1 MIDRPALS
9 GGLRRCVRVV
19 AILALWALA
28 GCATVQNA
36 DPRDPYEGFNR
47 AMFAFN
53 EGFDDAIGKPVA
65 TVYRELL
72 PFEIRVRVRN
82 FYANIQDLMIGVN
95 NLLQGKPADAWSD
108 WTRFAINSSVGL
120 LGLHDIASEAGLEK
134 HNEDFGQTFAV
145 WGMDEGPFFVWPFI
159 GPNTLRDTFGFAA
172 DIAAAPVRWAI
183 DDTTTRY
190 WMAGIYLV
198 SERAELLDVTS
209 TLDEAAI
216 DKYLQR
222 RDAYFERRRYLIFD
236 GRPPRPAREPPPGRQ
251 TRSEAVPPAPD
262 PARAQPEPNA
272 QAGTFA
278 PREPSNYGAV
288 LAAPRGKL

>member
-1 MIDRPALS
+1 MRFLWSDV
-9 GGLRRCVRVV
+9 LRRC
-19 AILALWALA
+19 ACLAAGLAFTLLA
-28 GCATVQNA
+28 GCATVRNS

-53 EGFDDAIGKPVA
+53 EGFDEAIGKPVA
-65 TVYRELL
+65 TAYREVL
-72 PFEIRVRVRN
+72 PFQIRVRVRN

-95 NLLQGKPADAWSD
+95 NLLQGKPGAAWSD
-108 WTRFAINSSVGL
+108 WTRFFINSSVGL

-172 DIAAAPVRWAI
+172 DVAAAPLRWAI
-183 DDTTTRY
+183 DDNATRY
-190 WMAGIYLV
+190 WMAGLYLV
-198 SERAELLDVTS
+198 SERAELLDVTT

-222 RDAYFERRRYLIFD
+222 REAYYQRRRSLIYD
-236 GRPPRPAREPPPGRQ
+236 GNPPRAPREPPPGREP
-251 TRSEAVPPAPD
+251 RSDAAPQQAA
-262 PARAQPEPNA
+262 PGAQ
-272 QAGTFA
+272 QAGTSV

>member
-1 MIDRPALS
+1 MRPLLS
-9 GGLRRCVRVV
+9 NGLRRCARLL
-19 AILALWALA
+19 AIAAVWALA

-65 TVYRELL
+65 TVYREVL
-72 PFEIRVRVRN
+72 PLEIRVRVRN

-95 NLLQGKPADAWSD
+95 NLLQGKPGEAWSD
-108 WTRFAINSSVGL
+108 WTRFVINSSVGL

-145 WGMDEGPFFVWPFI
+145 WGMEEGPFFVWPFI

-172 DIAAAPVRWAI
+172 DVAAAPVRWVI
-183 DDTTTRY
+183 DDSTTRY

-198 SERAELLDVTS
+198 SERAELLDVLT
-209 TLDEAAI
+209 TLDEGAL

-222 RDAYFERRRYLIFD
+222 REAYFQRRRSLIYD
-236 GRPPRPAREPPPGRQ
+236 GNPPRPPRERPPGREP
-251 TRSEAVPPAPD
+251 RSEATPPA
-262 PARAQPEPNA
+262 AEGAGQQPESNA
-272 QAGTFA
+272 QAGTFV
-278 PREPSNYGAV
+278 PRTPSNYGAV

>member
-1 MIDRPALS
+1 MIAVPVLS
-9 GGLRRCVRVV
+9 GRLRRCARLAAIV
-19 AILALWALA
+19 AVWALA
-28 GCATVQNA
+28 GCATVQTA

-53 EGFDDAIGKPVA
+53 QGFDDAIGKPVA
-65 TVYRELL
+65 TVYREVL
-72 PFEIRVRVRN
+72 PFQIRVRVRN

-95 NLLQGKPADAWSD
+95 NLLQGKPGEAWSD
-108 WTRFAINSSVGL
+108 WTRFVINSSVGL

-172 DIAAAPVRWAI
+172 DVAAAPLRWAI
-183 DDTTTRY
+183 DDSTTT
-190 WMAGIYLV
+190 WVMAGIYLV
-198 SERAELLDVTS
+198 SERAELLDVTT

-222 RDAYFERRRYLIFD
+222 RDAYFERRRYLIHD
-236 GRPPRPAREPPPGRQ
+236 GNPPRPPRERPPGREP
-251 TRSEAVPPAPD
+251 RSEATPASPD
-262 PARAQPEPNA
+262 AARQQPGPNA
-272 QAGTFA
+272 EAGTFA